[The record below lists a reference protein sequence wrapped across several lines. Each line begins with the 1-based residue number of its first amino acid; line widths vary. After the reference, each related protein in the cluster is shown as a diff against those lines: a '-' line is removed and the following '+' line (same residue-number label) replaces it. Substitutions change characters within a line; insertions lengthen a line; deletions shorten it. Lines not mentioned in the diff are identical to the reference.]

1 MSVALL
7 LTAGAKKKL
16 LYFLLDA
23 FEKKPKR
30 YLMVCLIAI
39 VEITQKLLTNW
50 RFGVV
55 LKNIV
60 TYTKCVFITVANW
73 KTKVLKLLLQ
83 IFGPW
88 PL

>member
-1 MSVALL
+1 M